1 MRWLVPATSYVGW
14 MWATCHPGEW
24 LPCAPRTC
32 SGGTVIGM
40 TVAHFFD
47 RAISWERAAE
57 AFYSALAEMFAADLA
72 VRDIWLKMAAD
83 EALHVTLLET
93 GLAHLADDQKTQALT
108 SHHELA
114 NRLESS
120 EINSVFQMLVLDKLE
135 PDTRSELVRSQFE
148 EHVAR
153 LAELRHAFTREE
165 RRALSC
171 S

>member
-1 MRWLVPATSYVGW
+1 
-14 MWATCHPGEW
+14 
-24 LPCAPRTC
+24 
-32 SGGTVIGM
+32 M
-40 TVAHFFD
+40 TVAQFFD

-57 AFYSALAEMFAADLA
+57 VFYSALAEMFVANLAA
-72 VRDIWLKMAAD
+72 RDIWLKMAAD

-93 GLAHLADDQKTQALT
+93 GLANLADDERVQALT
-108 SHHELA
+108 SHQFDVAESIERELAEIRSEKITTLDDAYELA

-120 EINSVFQMLVLDKLE
+120 EINSVFQMLVLDKLD
-135 PDTRSELVRSQFE
+135 PDMRSELVRLQFE

-153 LAELRHAFTREE
+153 LAELRRTFTREE

>member
-1 MRWLVPATSYVGW
+1 M
-14 MWATCHPGEW
+14 
-24 LPCAPRTC
+24 
-32 SGGTVIGM
+32 IGM
-40 TVAHFFD
+40 TVAQFFD

-72 VRDIWLKMAAD
+72 VRDIWLRMAAD
-83 EALHVTLLET
+83 EALHVTLLRT
-93 GLAHLADDQKTQALT
+93 GLARLADDQRTQALT
-108 SHHELA
+108 PHQLDVVDSIERELAEIRSEEITTLDDAYELA

-153 LAELRHAFTREE
+153 LVELRSTFTREE
-165 RRALSC
+165 RKAFSRS
-171 S
+171 

>member
-1 MRWLVPATSYVGW
+1 M
-14 MWATCHPGEW
+14 
-24 LPCAPRTC
+24 
-32 SGGTVIGM
+32 IGM
-40 TVAHFFD
+40 TVAQFFD

-72 VRDIWLKMAAD
+72 VRDIWLRMAAD

-108 SHHELA
+108 PHQLDVVDSIERELAEIRSEEVATLDDAYELA

>member
-1 MRWLVPATSYVGW
+1 
-14 MWATCHPGEW
+14 
-24 LPCAPRTC
+24 
-32 SGGTVIGM
+32 M

-93 GLAHLADDQKTQALT
+93 GLAHLADDQKTHALT
-108 SHHELA
+108 SHQLDVVDSIERDLAEIRSEEIITLDDAYELA

>member
-1 MRWLVPATSYVGW
+1 M
-14 MWATCHPGEW
+14 
-24 LPCAPRTC
+24 
-32 SGGTVIGM
+32 IGM
-40 TVAHFFD
+40 TVAQFFD

-57 AFYSALAEMFAADLA
+57 VFYSALAEMFVADLA
-72 VRDIWLKMAAD
+72 ARDIWLKMAAD

-93 GLAHLADDQKTQALT
+93 GLVHLADDERAQALT
-108 SHHELA
+108 AHQLDVVDSIERELREIRSEKIATLDDAYELA

-153 LAELRHAFTREE
+153 LAELRRAFTREE